1 MIWAVSLLTL
11 DLSTQGLS
19 AFDIDYLVV
28 FGVFWISVRWLP
40 PSKQK
45 FSTPTIYQKHSTYI
59 DFVENQLKPSLK
71 AYHS

>member
-11 DLSTQGLS
+11 NLRTQGLFAS
-19 AFDIDYLVV
+19 DIDFIVV
-28 FGVFWISVRWLP
+28 FGVFRISVRCHP

-71 AYHS
+71 AYHY